1 MSSARNIGLDNTH
14 GDYITFVDS
23 DDYIEPNMIE
33 FLSENIGDTNIA
45 MCGYTS
51 VDENGNLS
59 PQENVTVTDGIIST
73 DTFWNY
79 FYTDTRIYY
88 VTLWA
93 KLYKSHL
100 WNNVRFPLNTLHED
114 EFAVHQIISQCSK
127 IAVSKKPLYFYLQR
141 EGSIMHTQFK
151 TENLNAAEGMLDRCQ
166 FFFNKKEYT
175 LAEKALSMAM
185 YSIIKGYGI
194 LGENDKIK
202 ELYKQFRLMY
212 RKLVFKNTSMKF
224 KYKCGIFALN
234 KQIFIKLK
242 K

>member
-1 MSSARNIGLDNTH
+1 
-14 GDYITFVDS
+14 
-23 DDYIEPNMIE
+23 
-33 FLSENIGDTNIA
+33 
-45 MCGYTS
+45 
-51 VDENGNLS
+51 
-59 PQENVTVTDGIIST
+59 
-73 DTFWNY
+73 
-79 FYTDTRIYY
+79 
-88 VTLWA
+88 
-93 KLYKSHL
+93 
-100 WNNVRFPLNTLHED
+100 
-114 EFAVHQIISQCSK
+114 
-127 IAVSKKPLYFYLQR
+127 
-141 EGSIMHTQFK
+141 MHTQFK

-212 RKLVFKNTSMKF
+212 RKLVFKNTSMKY
-224 KYKCGIFALN
+224 KYKCGIVALN